1 MVPKLHSSEGFVM
14 SSSFT
19 GMQIQGEP
27 LILMASIPGR
37 WLLERT
43 TPSWRIQDPIQG
55 FQRMVNERRA
65 REIAAAVLAQN
76 RTFPNA
82 IVLATDS
89 PDVSS
94 RAGKVVIDDGIRFLV
109 VDGQH
114 RLWAQNFSDYEAS
127 YACLIHV
134 GLSERDMASLFLEIN
149 DNQKRVPS
157 SLRWDLVRLVQPERD
172 SAAIRAADLIYDLTT
187 DKSSPLFQRIDLTG
201 EQPEITLKQGS
212 IAPEIKSLV
221 SSKVP
226 VRDEAYEVQ
235 LKLLASYFAAI
246 RERDVDGWEGA
257 AGPLY
262 KARVLR
268 ALLRISPDIPRR
280 IGKSVEEIESWHLL
294 PFIERVDPLSL
305 SDERIRAQQGN
316 AGIAAI
322 TAMLRGQILG

>member
-1 MVPKLHSSEGFVM
+1 MPSI
-14 SSSFT
+14 FT
-19 GMQIQGEP
+19 GMQLQSEP
-27 LILMASIPGR
+27 RILVASIPGR

-65 REIAAAVLAQN
+65 REIAATVLAQN

-89 PDVSS
+89 TNIVIHS
-94 RAGKVVIDDGIRFLV
+94 GKITVPDGIRFLV

-114 RLWAQNFSDYEAS
+114 RLWAQQFSDYEAQ
-127 YACLIHV
+127 YGCIVHV
-134 GLSERDMASLFLEIN
+134 GLTERDMASLFLEIN

-157 SLRWDLVRLVQPERD
+157 SLRWDLVRLVQPED
-172 SAAIRAADLIYDLTT
+172 DPTAVRAADLLYDLATERT
-187 DKSSPLFQRIDLTG
+187 SSLFQRIDLTG

-212 IAPEIKSLV
+212 LAPEIKSLV
-221 SSKVP
+221 ASKAP
-226 VRDEAYEVQ
+226 FRGGAYELQ
-235 LKLLASYFAAI
+235 LKLLTSYFAAI
-246 RERDVDGWEGA
+246 RERDADGWENANGL
-257 AGPLY
+257 LY

-268 ALLRISPDIPRR
+268 ALLRILPEIIMQIEQPP
-280 IGKSVEEIESWHLL
+280 EAIESWHLL
-294 PFIERVDPLSL
+294 PFIDRVDPQSL